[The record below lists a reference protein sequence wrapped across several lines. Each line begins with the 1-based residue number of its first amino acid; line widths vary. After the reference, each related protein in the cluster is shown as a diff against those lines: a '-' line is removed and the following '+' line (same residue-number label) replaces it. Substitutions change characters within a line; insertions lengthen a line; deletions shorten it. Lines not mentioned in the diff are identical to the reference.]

1 MYAVAKCRLTASG
14 RYLAL
19 AGLALVACSTEE
31 ALGPTPPLHPLPAQP
46 IAHPQVAFVSNR
58 DGPEYVYV
66 ANGDGSAVGRLAL
79 GWSPAWS
86 WDGEKIAYVGG
97 GSGGR
102 LTGDRGIYVMNPDGS
117 DQTQLTADGGSP
129 AWSPDGRIAFG
140 REGTD
145 RGIFVMN
152 GDGTN
157 VTKLIDADFPVVPDD
172 SQEGPPV
179 GVWDPTWSPDGQTIA
194 FMRAAPASY
203 GQLYLANADGSG
215 LRRFAEGLGLGSPA
229 FSPHGS
235 TLAFSYVFQLLP
247 PLVPVSTGCAYP
259 VFEAIATASPNA
271 TDPSQFEAWCGPGVF
286 LPRNPGW
293 SHHGTQLVFSEY
305 STVADAWDS
314 YPTRERIYVL
324 LMPDGRWQQ
333 LAPEA
338 VAPARQ
344 IYDDSEPAWAPI
356 AR

>member
-1 MYAVAKCRLTASG
+1 MYAIAKCGLTASG
-14 RYLAL
+14 RTLAL
-19 AGLALVACSTEE
+19 AALALVACSTEE
-31 ALGPTPPLHPLPAQP
+31 AMGPTLPLHPLPAQP
-46 IAHPQVAFVSNR
+46 IARPQVAFVSNR

-66 ANGDGSAVGRLAL
+66 ANVDGSAVGRLAL
-79 GWSPAWS
+79 GRSPAWS

-97 GSGGR
+97 AQGSG
-102 LTGDRGIYVMNPDGS
+102 IWVMNADGS
-117 DQTQLTADGGSP
+117 DQTQLTADGGTP

-140 REGTD
+140 GGGAE
-145 RGIFVMN
+145 RGIFVMS

-172 SQEGPPV
+172 SQEGYRRQL
-179 GVWDPTWSPDGQTIA
+179 WDPTWSPDGQTIA
-194 FMRAAPASY
+194 FMRGATGPDD
-203 GQLYLANADGSG
+203 LYLANADGSG
-215 LRRFAEGLGLGSPA
+215 LRRFAEGFGLGSPA
-229 FSPHGS
+229 FSPDGS
-235 TLAFSYVFQLLP
+235 TLAFSYFFQLLP
-247 PLVPVSTGCAYP
+247 PLVPVSTNCVGSVGTA
-259 VFEAIATASPNA
+259 VATASPNT

-286 LPRNPGW
+286 YPRNPDW

-305 STVADAWDS
+305 STVRDAWDS
-314 YPTRERIYVL
+314 FPTRERTYVIFL
-324 LMPDGRWQQ
+324 SDGRWHQ